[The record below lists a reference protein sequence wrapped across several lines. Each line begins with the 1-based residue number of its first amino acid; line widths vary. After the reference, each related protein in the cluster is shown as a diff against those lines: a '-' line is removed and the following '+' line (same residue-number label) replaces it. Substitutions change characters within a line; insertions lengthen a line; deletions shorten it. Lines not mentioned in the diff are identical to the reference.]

1 MRKGSVMTEKL
12 VIKNV
17 TLIDGRG
24 GEPLKNAA
32 LVIDGKKIESVGPE
46 AAMAFSS
53 HDGRIIDAKGG
64 TILPG
69 LINAHVHLTTDGPAD
84 IGAQITG
91 DSVPVAAL
99 RAARNAR
106 ITLEAGITTVR
117 DCGAKDGVVIEL
129 AKAVD
134 EGIAPGP
141 RIVAC
146 GRVVCMTGG
155 HGHFMGR
162 EADGPDEVRKAARA
176 EIKEGAQFLKIMA
189 TGGVLTKG
197 VHPSQAQ
204 LTVNELRA
212 GIEAAHE
219 AGKRTATHA
228 IGNKGIKNALKAGID
243 SVEHGFYIDDEA
255 IELFLRTGAFHVPT
269 LIAVDQI
276 VSHGTEAGIPGWAVR
291 KAVEESG
298 HHIDSFHKS
307 VEHGVRIAAGTDA
320 GTPFNY
326 HDMLA
331 WEIEKMARE
340 GLTPMQAIVCATRNG
355 SEVVGMADQIGT
367 LEAGKFA
374 DLIVVG
380 SDPLADLT
388 LLRKPSLVVKGGE
401 IFVNRLSESG

>member
-1 MRKGSVMTEKL
+1 MTEKL
-12 VIKNV
+12 AFKNA

-24 GEPLKNAA
+24 GQPLEHAA
-32 LVIDGKKIESVGPE
+32 LIIKGDTIENVGLETEMMPFFEDAQVID
-46 AAMAFSS
+46 A
-53 HDGRIIDAKGG
+53 RGG

-69 LINAHVHLTTDGPAD
+69 LINAHVHLTSDGLAD

-91 DSVPVAAL
+91 DSLPVAAL
-99 RAARNAR
+99 RASRNAR
-106 ITLEAGITTVR
+106 VSLEAGITTVR
-117 DCGAKDGVVIEL
+117 DCGAKDGVVIGL
-129 AKAVD
+129 AQAIE
-134 EGIAPGP
+134 EGIVPGS

-162 EADGPDEVRKAARA
+162 EADGPDSVMQAARA

-197 VHPSQAQ
+197 VHPDQAQ
-204 LTVNELRA
+204 LTVAELRA

-255 IELFLRTGAFHVPT
+255 IELFLRTGAYHVPT

-276 VSHGTEAGIPGWAVR
+276 VSHGTDAGIPEWAVK

-298 HHIDSFHKS
+298 HHLDSFHKS
-307 VEHGVRIAAGTDA
+307 VEHGVPLAAGTDA

-331 WEIEKMARE
+331 WEIEKMVKE
-340 GLTPMQAIVCATRNG
+340 GLTPMQAIVCATRN
-355 SEVVGMADQIGT
+355 SSVVVGLAERVGT
-367 LEAGKFA
+367 LEAGKLA
-374 DLIVVG
+374 DLIIVDG
-380 SDPLADLT
+380 NPLADIT
-388 LLRKPSLVVKGGE
+388 LLRAPSMVVKGGE
-401 IFVNRLSESG
+401 IFVDCLSKSN

>member
-1 MRKGSVMTEKL
+1 MTDKL
-12 VIKNV
+12 MIKNA

-32 LVIDGKKIESVGPE
+32 LVIDGAKIEHVGLETEITPLFRD
-46 AAMAFSS
+46 AQV
-53 HDGRIIDAKGG
+53 IDAGGG

-84 IGAQITG
+84 IGAQIAG
-91 DSVPVAAL
+91 DSIPVATL

-106 ITLEAGITTVR
+106 IALEAGITTVR

-129 AKAVD
+129 AKAVG
-134 EGIAPGP
+134 EGITPGP

-162 EADGPDEVRKAARA
+162 EADGPDGVRQAARA

-197 VHPSQAQ
+197 VHPDQAQ
-204 LTVNELRA
+204 LTVDELRA

-243 SVEHGFYIDDEA
+243 SVEHGFYIDDEI

-276 VSHGTEAGIPGWAVR
+276 VNSGTAAGIPEWAVK

-298 HHIDSFHKS
+298 HHMDSFHKS
-307 VEHGVRIAAGTDA
+307 VKHGVRIAAGTDA
-320 GTPFNY
+320 GTPFNF

-331 WEIEKMARE
+331 WEIEMMARE
-340 GLTPMQAIVCATRNG
+340 GLTPMQAIICATRNG

-367 LEAGKFA
+367 LEAAKFA

-380 SDPLADLT
+380 GDPLADLT

-401 IFVNRLSESG
+401 IFVNRLSESN